1 MHRELGLDNLLVLQ
15 LLLKA
20 MLLGD
25 IFLIEVGKSVM
36 CTPWPQNCRCQLCE
50 EEMCKEL
57 L

>member
-36 CTPWPQNCRCQLCE
+36 C
-50 EEMCKEL
+50 KEL